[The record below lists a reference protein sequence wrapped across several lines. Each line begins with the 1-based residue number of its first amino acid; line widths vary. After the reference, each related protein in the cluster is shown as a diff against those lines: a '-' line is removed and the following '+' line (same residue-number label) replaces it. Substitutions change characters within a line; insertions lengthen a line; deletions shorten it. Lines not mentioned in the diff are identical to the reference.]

1 MFLQCFGAEKLF
13 VNVFLRL
20 LGCCKWLLGHSNEV
34 VMSVLIGCLIGR
46 VK

>member
-13 VNVFLRL
+13 VNVLLRL
-20 LGCCKWLLGHSNEV
+20 LGACKWLLGHSYEV
-34 VMSVLIGCLIGR
+34 VMSVIIGCLIGR